1 MTDAEIW
8 QAIGTIGGILWV
20 LSILTG
26 LIYKIQ
32 RLKRQWIVARQRMQ
46 LRKARA
52 GKRLEKTK
60 GLRPLLCF
68 CYRKC

>member
-8 QAIGTIGGILWV
+8 AKLGLIGGILWV

-26 LIYKIQ
+26 LLYKIQ
-32 RLKRQWIVARQRMQ
+32 RLKRLWIVARQRKQ

-52 GKRLEKTK
+52 GKRLEKPK
-60 GLRPLLCF
+60 GLRPLLYF
-68 CYRKC
+68 PSQ